1 MFPMGKAGTTN
12 TWTTT
17 LPWVRSVPPKKTA
30 AQEGA
35 PTTLIDSLAR
45 RVHRPDDLV
54 QLVFIALLAASL
66 VLISMVGTETS
77 VAITSDV
84 QHAASRLQEIV
95 YFPLRIVENAL
106 VLAIPVAVLGMLAF
120 KELWRLILEAVLVA
134 IVSGLAAWGV
144 TEALALLPKHLLTA
158 FAITEGGSTVI
169 ALNVPIAALVGM
181 ITCAGERSRERVIAL
196 SWTGI
201 WITLFIALIQ
211 NRSTLSAALLSVAV
225 GRIVGLL
232 GRYAVGVV
240 DRRAKGAELVGAIRS
255 AGLHPKLIRRLGTP
269 AGGAPQVLQIST
281 VASRRGHLVLQT
293 KRVGDAEVV
302 PDKAAWPSGID
313 SRHYVME
320 DVSGK
325 RYEITVLDSNR
336 NYLGWIERTWDSLR
350 LRGLSGSNPATLRGS
365 LERATMMASAAT
377 AAGVHSP
384 RLVQVGKSGESAL
397 MIYEE
402 TPDARPLATRNAD
415 PREKGGSSAMAQGAS
430 LTEEG
435 ARSLWRQ
442 LRRAHAAG
450 LAHRNITP
458 DAIAITPNSDPA
470 IMHWE
475 AGEIA
480 ASELNQRVD
489 LFQML
494 VVQIFTLGWQR
505 ALDIA
510 KEELGSEVLRQIVP
524 VTQRIALP
532 SVTSRLA
539 GKHKLLGPL
548 REELLGEQPEKTD
561 VQMVELTRFN
571 WKRTVFA
578 AIGVGALVVV
588 AGSLNIE
595 ELKTAITGA
604 KPGWIIVATAFAFA
618 SYVGAA
624 LNLKY
629 LTPEKLP
636 VLETTLVQVAA
647 SVVALVAPSG
657 VGPAAL
663 NLRYLQKKGVAPS
676 LGVATVALVQAAQF
690 VFTVAALAIVIVIT
704 GQDGSVRI
712 PGRTLFLVLVGIA
725 AVVVVIAEI
734 GPLRKRIMAW
744 LKPWLSEV
752 WPRIVWAMADPKRIA
767 LSALAVL
774 LQTACYVGTFGAC
787 LMAFGHRLPIPQL
800 TVTFLTANTLGS
812 VIPTPGGL
820 GPVEAALT
828 GGLQVAGIPGAI
840 ALSTAML
847 YRLLTYWLRVPFG
860 WVALKYL
867 QRKNTI

>member
-1 MFPMGKAGTTN
+1 MGKPGSTN

-17 LPWVRSVPPKKTA
+17 LPWVRAVPQKEIAT
-30 AQEGA
+30 QSEA
-35 PTTLIDSLAR
+35 PTTLTDSQAR

-54 QLVFIALLAASL
+54 QLVFTALLAASL

-77 VAITSDV
+77 IAITSDV

-95 YFPLRIVENAL
+95 FFPLRIVENAL
-106 VLAIPVAVLGMLAF
+106 VLAIPVAVLVLLAV

-134 IVSGLAAWGV
+134 IVAGISAWGA
-144 TEALALLPKHLLTA
+144 TEALTLLPKHLLTA
-158 FAITEGGSTVI
+158 FTITEGGALVI
-169 ALNVPIAALVGM
+169 ALNIPVAALVGM

-196 SWTGI
+196 SWSGI
-201 WITLFIALIQ
+201 WITLFISLIQ
-211 NRSTLSAALLSVAV
+211 NRSTLSAALLSVAI
-225 GRIVGLL
+225 GRMLGLA
-232 GRYAVGVV
+232 GRYAVGVI
-240 DRRAKGAELVGAIRS
+240 DRRAKGPALVGAVRA
-255 AGLHPKLIRRLGTP
+255 AGLHPKSLTRLGQP
-269 AGGAPQVLQIST
+269 AGGPSKVWQVSPVT
-281 VASRRGHLVLQT
+281 SKRGHLILQT
-293 KRVGDAEVV
+293 QLVGEGKIVA
-302 PDKAAWPSGID
+302 DKAAWPSAVD
-313 SRHYVME
+313 SRHYAME
-320 DVSGK
+320 DYDG
-325 RYEITVLDSNR
+325 RHYEIAVLDSNR
-336 NYLGWIERTWDSLR
+336 NYLGWIERLWDSLR
-350 LRGLSGSNPATLRGS
+350 LRGLSGPNPATLRGA
-365 LERATMMASAAT
+365 LERATLMASAAT
-377 AAGVHSP
+377 SAGVNAP
-384 RLVQVGKSGESAL
+384 RLVKVSQSGESAL

-402 TPDARPLATRNAD
+402 TPQARPVATRNAD
-415 PREKGGSSAMAQGAS
+415 PRESGGSSAIAQGAPLS
-430 LTEEG
+430 TAG

-442 LRRAHAAG
+442 LRKAHASG
-450 LAHRNITP
+450 LAHRNLTP
-458 DAIAITPNSDPA
+458 DAIGITANAEPA

-494 VVQIFTLGWQR
+494 VVHIFAMGWDK
-505 ALDIA
+505 ALKIA
-510 KEELGSEVLRQIVP
+510 REELGQGVLRQIVP

-548 REELLGEQPEKTD
+548 REELLGEQDPTSE
-561 VQMVELTRFN
+561 VEMVELTRFN

-588 AGSLNIE
+588 AGSLNID

-604 KPGWIIVATAFAFA
+604 RPGWIIVAAFFAFA
-618 SYVGAA
+618 SYLGAA

-636 VLETTLVQVAA
+636 VGETTLVQVAA

-690 VFTVAALAIVIVIT
+690 VFTVIALAIVVVIT

-712 PGRTLFLVLVGIA
+712 PGRTLFMVLVGIA
-725 AVVVVIAEI
+725 AVVIVIAEI
-734 GPLRKRIMAW
+734 APLRKRIMAW
-744 LKPWLSEV
+744 LKPWLTEV
-752 WPRIVWAMADPKRIA
+752 WPRIVWAMADPKRIG
-767 LSALAVL
+767 LSAFAVL
-774 LQTACYVGTFGAC
+774 LQTACYVATFGAC
-787 LMAFGHRLPIPQL
+787 LMAFDHRLPIPQL

-828 GGLQVAGIPGAI
+828 GGLQVAGIPGAV
-840 ALSTAML
+840 ALSAAML

-860 WVALKYL
+860 WGALKYL